1 MRKLIFV
8 LVIFIA
14 TIVPTL
20 SFSQSVAQVTTVEVP
35 GAKTAEYVAA
45 VKALAPLIKKHS
57 PSSKMRIWQ
66 ATVAG
71 AASNR
76 ISVVVEFPSMVAW
89 AESTPKLV
97 ADPEYQSALRNF
109 EGIGR
114 KILSVSLSTEQ

>member
-8 LVIFIA
+8 LTLFIA
-14 TIVPTL
+14 ITLPTL

-45 VKALAPLIKKHS
+45 VKALAPVIKKHS
-57 PSSKMRIWQ
+57 PSATVRVWQ

-76 ISVVVEFPSMVAW
+76 ISVVVEFPSLAAW
-89 AESTPKLV
+89 AEGTPKLV
-97 ADPEYQSALRNF
+97 ADPAYQSALRKF
-109 EGIGR
+109 EGMGR
-114 KILSVSLSTEQ
+114 KIVSVSMASEL